1 MNEKLEEIQYDE
13 NYIPT
18 NILDRGLYSI
28 KEDEKYM
35 GEVTKITKT
44 GDAILDGGPQRIKNE
59 GLIRSF
65 RGENFFRVGPVIE
78 KEKTE

>member
-1 MNEKLEEIQYDE
+1 MKLEEIKYDK
-13 NYIPT
+13 NCIPT
-18 NILDRGLYSI
+18 NILGRGLYSMQ
-28 KEDEKYM
+28 ENEKYM
-35 GEVTKITKT
+35 GKVTKITKT
-44 GDAILDGGPQRIKNE
+44 GDAILNEGPERIKNE